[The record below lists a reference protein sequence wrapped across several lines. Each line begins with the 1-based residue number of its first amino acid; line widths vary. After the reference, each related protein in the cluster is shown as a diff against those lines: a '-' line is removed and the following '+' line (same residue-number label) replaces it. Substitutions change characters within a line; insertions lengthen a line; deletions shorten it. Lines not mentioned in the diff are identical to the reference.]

1 MTYNEF
7 IQNIIDTRGQ
17 WNIPDGEYFERH
29 HIIPRCM
36 GGEPK
41 KILKCNEHHEN
52 IIWLYP
58 EEHYIAHKL
67 LFIENKNNKHLAA
80 AYLMMAFPKSE
91 NLKRDF
97 EIGEL
102 EYKILREEAARL
114 VGKSNKGL
122 KRTDEQ
128 KDKLKGRTPWNK
140 GLTKDDDRVKELA
153 INLSKSLKESG
164 ARSGAKNSQFGNTGR
179 ITGDKNPM
187 RSKSAREKVSNNMKL
202 NNPMRDPEVA
212 KRVHDKTRGR
222 VWYHSID
229 NLNRGQFFEGEQPED
244 WIRGMKTSK

>member
-1 MTYNEF
+1 M
-7 IQNIIDTRGQ
+7 
-17 WNIPDGEYFERH
+17 
-29 HIIPRCM
+29 
-36 GGEPK
+36 
-41 KILKCNEHHEN
+41 
-52 IIWLYP
+52 YP

-128 KDKLKGRTPWNK
+128 KDKLKGRTP
-140 GLTKDDDRVKELA
+140 
-153 INLSKSLKESG
+153 
-164 ARSGAKNSQFGNTGR
+164 
-179 ITGDKNPM
+179 
-187 RSKSAREKVSNNMKL
+187 
-202 NNPMRDPEVA
+202 
-212 KRVHDKTRGR
+212 
-222 VWYHSID
+222 
-229 NLNRGQFFEGEQPED
+229 
-244 WIRGMKTSK
+244 